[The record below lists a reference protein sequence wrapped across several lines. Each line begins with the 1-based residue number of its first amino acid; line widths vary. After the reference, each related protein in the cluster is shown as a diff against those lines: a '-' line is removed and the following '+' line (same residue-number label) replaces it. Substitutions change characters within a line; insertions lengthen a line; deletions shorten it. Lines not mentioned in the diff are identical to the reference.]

1 MYNRYRKVKLSVP
14 YGARETG
21 PKRKKIRKR
30 KEEKKKKKK
39 WKNIK
44 MDFGVLD
51 WSKLDM
57 PKDALGL
64 AYENMTSVVQ
74 GVQIPPVLLLVLLLV
89 IISVAFIIYK
99 NYTEQSNS
107 DIQEKNKK

>member
-1 MYNRYRKVKLSVP
+1 VRC
-14 YGARETG
+14 
-21 PKRKKIRKR
+21 
-30 KEEKKKKKK
+30 EKKKKR
-39 WKNIK
+39 KNIK

-64 AYENMTSVVQ
+64 AYENMTSGLQV
-74 GVQIPPVLLLVLLLV
+74 PPVLLLVLLLV

-99 NYTEQSNS
+99 NIYERNVSEK
-107 DIQEKNKK
+107 IQNKN